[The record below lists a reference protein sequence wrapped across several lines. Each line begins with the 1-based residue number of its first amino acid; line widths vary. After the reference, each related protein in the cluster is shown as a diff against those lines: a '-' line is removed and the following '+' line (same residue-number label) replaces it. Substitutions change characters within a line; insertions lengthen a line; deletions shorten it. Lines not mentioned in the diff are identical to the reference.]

1 MKGQFKQN
9 LASRL
14 RTTSQPSV
22 GSPTNQAQ
30 GAIRSFTTLRQR
42 KEAKVDAGGFSIG
55 WENDST
61 DQNRSLKQGSMAEDL
76 KAETDAQKMQ
86 KETGVTIG
94 AIDLRKP
101 A

>member
-1 MKGQFKQN
+1 
-9 LASRL
+9 
-14 RTTSQPSV
+14 
-22 GSPTNQAQ
+22 
-30 GAIRSFTTLRQR
+30 
-42 KEAKVDAGGFSIG
+42 
-55 WENDST
+55 
-61 DQNRSLKQGSMAEDL
+61 MAEDL